1 MSALQFNKCG
11 LTFLCCQVDPLF
23 HKTSAAFDEGGTG
36 GLLLNHLFVRDDSC
50 ELLLDSAAITMTTRD
65 VSSEGQTTQ
74 DNSMVD
80 LSELRGENFW
90 LSYFMRMFII
100 FKRLCMLRTMLHLNS
115 TILHL

>member
-1 MSALQFNKCG
+1 M
-11 LTFLCCQVDPLF
+11 F

-50 ELLLDSAAITMTTRD
+50 ELLLDSASVTMTTRD

-80 LSELRGENFW
+80 LSELRGETHHNVLPCTITGFLLHVPSYHKKLHKMFW
-90 LSYFMRMFII
+90 EIFLYF
-100 FKRLCMLRTMLHLNS
+100 
-115 TILHL
+115 

>member
-1 MSALQFNKCG
+1 M
-11 LTFLCCQVDPLF
+11 F

-50 ELLLDSAAITMTTRD
+50 ELLLDSASVTMTTRD

-80 LSELRGENFW
+80 LSELRGETHHKVLHCTITGFLLHV
-90 LSYFMRMFII
+90 LSYHKKLHKMFQPWEI
-100 FKRLCMLRTMLHLNS
+100 FLYC
-115 TILHL
+115 

>member
-1 MSALQFNKCG
+1 MFGFIILV
-11 LTFLCCQVDPLF
+11 LQVDPLF

-50 ELLLDSAAITMTTRD
+50 ELLLDSTTVTMTTRD

-80 LSELRGENFW
+80 LSELRGETRG
-90 LSYFMRMFII
+90 LS
-100 FKRLCMLRTMLHLNS
+100 K
-115 TILHL
+115 